1 MERSPEQTIEAVR
14 RFTHDVVS
22 PLMSVVALSEVL
34 LLESRQDE
42 RLNEDLRRIHAAA
55 EEAIGLVRA
64 LSAQVTDRSGGE
76 ILGK

>member
-1 MERSPEQTIEAVR
+1 MKRTPEESVEAVR

-34 LLESRQDE
+34 LLESRHDE

-64 LSAQVTDRSGGE
+64 LGAQFTERSSSETLGE
-76 ILGK
+76 